1 MQRAAVFGMMMGNA
15 TGTQSAAIQ
24 GLQMGSFLLS
34 LLLSGYLFAISNIP
48 AQIRWF
54 SSLLPA
60 THYIQIVRN
69 SILRDVGWETSA
81 RPLIALALLA
91 FAFYALNVLQMR
103 KMQFKA

>member
-1 MQRAAVFGMMMGNA
+1 V
-15 TGTQSAAIQ
+15 
-24 GLQMGSFLLS
+24 
-34 LLLSGYLFAISNIP
+34 
-48 AQIRWF
+48 
-54 SSLLPA
+54 LPA

-69 SILRDVGWETSA
+69 SILRDVGWSTSY